1 MPDRI
6 GVAVV
11 GCGFFAQN
19 HLNAWRDLAKD
30 GVDLIAVCD
39 IDAEKAKA
47 AAKNFNVPR
56 WYTDLDE
63 LLKKE
68 KPGLIDIV
76 TRVETHREQVLKTVA
91 KGIPTVVQK
100 PFGFNLA
107 DCRAMTLA
115 AKKAGVF
122 LAVHENF
129 RFQAPLRRITEL
141 LRQGVIGTPSWGRV
155 SFRTDYDIYKGQ
167 PYLLNETRFVINDL
181 GVHVCDLARAFLGEV
196 EHVTC
201 ETQRRNPKAKGE
213 DTATM
218 MMKHLNGAVSMVECT
233 YGAHRLP
240 DIFPQS
246 LIELEGPK
254 GSIILYK
261 NFDIEIMVDGKITE
275 EHADAEVLPWAAR
288 PWHIIQE
295 SVLAT
300 NAHILKSLRAGKPA
314 DVSAEDN
321 FKTFACC
328 EAAYKS
334 AASGRAE
341 ALEPLMVKGARAKP
355 KARPKAK
362 AKGKPLPKRSA
373 KKVTKKTA
381 KKTAARGSRSKVR
394 RRR

>member
-1 MPDRI
+1 MPEKI

-30 GVDLIAVCD
+30 GVALIAVCD
-39 IDAEKAKA
+39 IDPAKAKA
-47 AAKNFNVPR
+47 AAEKFKVPR

-63 LLKKE
+63 LLAKE
-68 KPGLIDIV
+68 KPGLIDVV

-91 KGIPTVVQK
+91 KGIPTIVQK
-100 PFGFNLA
+100 PFGFDLG

-155 SFRTDYDIYKGQ
+155 SFRTDYDIYTGQ

-218 MMKHLNGAVSMVECT
+218 MMKHTNGAVSMVECT

-240 DIFPQS
+240 DIFPQT

-254 GSIILYK
+254 GSILLYK
-261 NFDIEIMVDGKITE
+261 NFDLEIAVNGKITE
-275 EHADAEVLPWAAR
+275 EHADAEVLHWAAR

-300 NAHILKSLRAGKPA
+300 NAHILNALRSGKPA

-334 AASGRAE
+334 AETGKAV
-341 ALEPLMVKGARAKP
+341 ALEPLQIRS
-355 KARPKAK
+355 KAK
-362 AKGKPLPKRSA
+362 RAA
-373 KKVTKKTA
+373 KKAPARKKSVKKAAA
-381 KKTAARGSRSKVR
+381 KKKSARGKK
-394 RRR
+394 